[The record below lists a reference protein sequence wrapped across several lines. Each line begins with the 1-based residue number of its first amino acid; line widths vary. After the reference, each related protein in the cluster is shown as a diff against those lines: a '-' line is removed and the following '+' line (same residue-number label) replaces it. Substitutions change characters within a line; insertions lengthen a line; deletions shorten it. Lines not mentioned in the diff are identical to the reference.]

1 MKNKDHLSLC
11 ILQSSGGK
19 SVLPRKQ
26 LWNDC
31 NTLLENYLICA
42 QEFIVNIKSLGPLV
56 HLKIAVTMAVV
67 EVYISGEHTQALKS
81 AMCMLYMTF

>member
-1 MKNKDHLSLC
+1 MKNKDHLSLY
-11 ILQSSGGK
+11 ILQSSRGK

-26 LWNDC
+26 LWNDY

-42 QEFIVNIKSLGPLV
+42 QEFIANIKSLGPLV

-67 EVYISGEHTQALKS
+67 EVCISGEHTQVLKS